1 MKALTIKAK
10 NTLWISPFCLA
21 VFLSPLKSQA
31 LTVQEVPNPRQVNG
45 TWVTDMAGILDE
57 TTEAK
62 LNSVIS
68 ELEAKNG
75 TEMAVVT
82 VAETAPSASPKEFTT
97 TLFNYW
103 GVGKKGKDNG
113 VLFLISKG
121 DRRVEIETGYGI
133 EAILPDAEV
142 ANIIDTKIIP
152 SFKQG
157 NFNGGTLAGTQAL
170 VIALEADRPSPVSK
184 KPVPPAIAAT
194 TPEQI
199 LTTQPL
205 SPTEKPTQD
214 ADVSWWL
221 ITGGGGLVLAIG
233 MAVAQSY
240 RVFVKPEG
248 RTRLSS
254 GNRPIYCADC
264 KKRMEKVEE
273 IVIQPLLSQPE
284 KVAQRLGSVRF
295 EGWRCP
301 DCSQQLT
308 GHSFHLVAYVSNST
322 RFSKCPDCQELT
334 ATRTEKI
341 LKHPT
346 QYSGGKRLVTDECHC
361 CSYRQQKE
369 ETIPRLPPP
378 SLPPS
383 SGSSG
388 GYSGGAS
395 TGGSTGGGFGGGSSG
410 GGGAGGSF

>member
-21 VFLSPLKSQA
+21 VFPSPLKSQA

-45 TWVTDMAGILDE
+45 TWVTDMAGVLDE

-75 TEMAVVT
+75 TEIAVVT

-133 EAILPDAEV
+133 EAILPDAKV
-142 ANIIDTKIIP
+142 ANIIDSKIIP
-152 SFKQG
+152 PFKQG

-170 VIALEADRPSPVSK
+170 VIALEADRPSPVSN
-184 KPVPPAIAAT
+184 KPVTSAIAAT

-214 ADVSWWL
+214 ADLSWWL
-221 ITGGGGLVLAIG
+221 IPGCGGLLLAIG
-233 MAVAQSY
+233 IAVAKSY
-240 RVFVKPEG
+240 PVFVKPEG

-254 GNRPIYCADC
+254 SNRPIYCADC
-264 KKRMEKVEE
+264 KQRMEKVEE
-273 IVIQPLLSQPE
+273 TVIQSVLSQSE
-284 KVAQRLGSVRF
+284 KVAQRLHSVRF

-308 GHSFHLVAYVSNST
+308 GHSFHLVAHVSKSS
-322 RFSKCPDCQELT
+322 RFSKCPNCQELT
-334 ATRTEKI
+334 ATCTENI
-341 LKHPT
+341 LNYPT
-346 QYSGGKRLVTDECHC
+346 QSSSGKRLITDECHC
-361 CSYRQQKE
+361 CSYRKQKE
-369 ETIPRLPPP
+369 ETIPCLPPP
-378 SLPPS
+378 SPPVTS
-383 SGSSG
+383 SSSG